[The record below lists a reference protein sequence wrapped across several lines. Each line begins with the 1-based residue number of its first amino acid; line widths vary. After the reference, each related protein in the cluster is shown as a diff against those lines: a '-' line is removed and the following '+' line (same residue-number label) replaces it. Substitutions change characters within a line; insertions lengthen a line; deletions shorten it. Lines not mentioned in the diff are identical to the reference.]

1 MKNGC
6 TWRFPALRIP
16 KAASVVRCR
25 RQCPWK
31 RSLAPQL
38 AVGLSTTRATKT
50 QLLRG
55 WLSVWA
61 GRRKGR
67 PTDDPWYCWEPVCS
81 ELACADLK
89 ISWKCWNFKG
99 FDGFAVAEK
108 LFTEKYWN
116 HQTWFRA
123 MAITN
128 ANNPWWDFGVQ
139 WISCRFPHF
148 PMDTEIF
155 KGEVMV
161 NGVSLL
167 LCPRCLRCHQPI
179 RIDEWI
185 NSK

>member
-1 MKNGC
+1 MAPLEDFLLSG
-6 TWRFPALRIP
+6 FPKRRPLSP
-16 KAASVVRCR
+16 TMSVETVFGASTCR
-25 RQCPWK
+25 RSFHHGAAW
-31 RSLAPQL
+31 S
-38 AVGLSTTRATKT
+38 RATKT

-81 ELACADLK
+81 ELSSADLK

-116 HQTWFRA
+116 HQTWFRT
-123 MAITN
+123 MAITY

-139 WISCRFPHF
+139 WISCKFLHF
-148 PMDTEIF
+148 PMNTEIF

-161 NGVSLL
+161 NVASLL

-179 RIDEWI
+179 RIDGWI